1 MTLGLNK
8 HVEMIETIFE
18 GKLSCPKWPK
28 IIIWNFSEIWHDL
41 NCQFPSIKD
50 YVISSVIVKWYGL
63 IKSSINLVNL
73 NYSLR
78 TQYIFINYGDGLIRV
93 FKDAGKTGRTGI

>member
-1 MTLGLNK
+1 MFL
-8 HVEMIETIFE
+8 
-18 GKLSCPKWPK
+18 K
-28 IIIWNFSEIWHDL
+28 IV

-63 IKSSINLVNL
+63 IKSPINPVNL